1 MTEPLTAVVVDDE
14 QRARRR
20 LVRLLEGWPGVEVVA
35 QASGGLEAVELIERL
50 DPRIVFLDVQMPDL
64 DGFGVLRKLS
74 RAPRYV
80 VFTTAH
86 DSYAM
91 DAFEVGAVDYLLKP
105 FGEREVGRAV
115 ARAVERSAEAEFRQ
129 GYQRLM
135 EALDRPRYS
144 ESLPV
149 TYLKNIVLLPVSE
162 ISRFEADQEMVAIHA
177 LGQQYSTDL
186 TLTELQRRLDP
197 GDSSA
202 YTGGPS
208 STWTASSAW
217 SRYTAGVTW
226 RCSATA
232 PGWRSPGP
240 GPGACESTWA
250 SDRHLHLLRS
260 RAAFFREPSEARRR
274 RGRAPSPNRLRTQ

>member
-1 MTEPLTAVVVDDE
+1 MTTALTAVVVDDE
-14 QRARRR
+14 QRARSR
-20 LVRLLEGWPGVEVVA
+20 LVRLLEAWPNIQVVA

-50 DPRIVFLDVQMPDL
+50 DPSVIFLDVQMPDL

-74 RAPRYV
+74 LAPRYV
-80 VFTTAH
+80 VFTTAY

-115 ARAVERSAEAEFRQ
+115 AWAMERSSVDEFRK
-129 GYQRLM
+129 GYQRLL

-162 ISRFEADQEMVAIHA
+162 ITHFEADQELVAIHA

-186 TLTELQRRLDP
+186 TLTELERRLDP
-197 GDSSA
+197 RRFFRVHRRAIVNLDRLIRLEPLHGGRYLAVLGD
-202 YTGGPS
+202 
-208 STWTASSAW
+208 
-217 SRYTAGVTW
+217 
-226 RCSATA
+226 
-232 PGWRSPGP
+232 
-240 GPGACESTWA
+240 GARVEV
-250 SDRHLHLLRS
+250 S
-260 RAAFFREPSEARRR
+260 RAGSR
-274 RGRAPSPNRLRTQ
+274 RLREHLGL

>member
-1 MTEPLTAVVVDDE
+1 MTERLTAVVVDDE

-20 LVRLLEGWPGVEVVA
+20 LVRLLEDWPGVEVVA

-115 ARAVERSAEAEFRQ
+115 ARAAARSAEAEFRE
-129 GYQRLM
+129 GYQRLL

-162 ISRFEADQEMVAIHA
+162 ISHFEADQEMVAIHA

-186 TLTELQRRLDP
+186 TLTQLERRLDP
-197 GDSSA
+197 QRFFRVHRRSIVNLDRLIRLEPLHGGRYLAVLGD
-202 YTGGPS
+202 
-208 STWTASSAW
+208 
-217 SRYTAGVTW
+217 
-226 RCSATA
+226 
-232 PGWRSPGP
+232 
-240 GPGACESTWA
+240 GARVEV
-250 SDRHLHLLRS
+250 S
-260 RAAFFREPSEARRR
+260 RAGSR
-274 RGRAPSPNRLRTQ
+274 RLREHLGL